1 MVQMHDHML
10 LNALL
15 HLPTCACLQSDA
27 RKAIVVD
34 GSEKI
39 LLMALC
45 IFVVRMWSLQLL
57 RLFKANPAI
66 HQTGSMAG

>member
-1 MVQMHDHML
+1 MWSKCTVKDSAF
-10 LNALL
+10 NAS
-15 HLPTCACLQSDA
+15 PAPALQLDA
-27 RKAIVVD
+27 GKAVVVD

-57 RLFKANPAI
+57 RLFKANPAT
-66 HQTGSMAG
+66 HETGSVAG

>member
-1 MVQMHDHML
+1 MVQMHDQML
-10 LNALL
+10 LNVLL

-27 RKAIVVD
+27 RKAIVD

-57 RLFKANPAI
+57 RLFKANPAT
-66 HQTGSMAG
+66 HETGSVAG